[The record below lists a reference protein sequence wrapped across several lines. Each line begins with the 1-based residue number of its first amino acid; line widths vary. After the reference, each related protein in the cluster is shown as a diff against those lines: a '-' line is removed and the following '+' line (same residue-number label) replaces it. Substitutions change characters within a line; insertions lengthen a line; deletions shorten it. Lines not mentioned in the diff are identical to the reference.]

1 MLFRCLWCVLWYIAC
16 GCNVFGSMR
25 DDCDQMTGRC
35 RCRPGITGHKCNRCA
50 NGATVGPHGC
60 ERHRSTGTLEM
71 WWFFS
76 EQLFKTTRLFC
87 FKNNRVKNAFS
98 TKMAVMQFIII
109 IERRDY
115 GGVLSEDCEDTEQS
129 SGKVSKMRETV
140 LRTRNCQTRPK
151 LSCRIASSEQFSL
164 QVPLKRWQRWLCLQ
178 CLDNQI
184 TVQLCCSISSIF

>member
-87 FKNNRVKNAFS
+87 FKNNRVKTRFRPKWQSCSSSSSSNEEIMVACCQKTAKTPNKVPEKFR
-98 TKMAVMQFIII
+98 KCV
-109 IERRDY
+109 RRY
-115 GGVLSEDCEDTEQS
+115 SEP
-129 SGKVSKMRETV
+129 ETV
-140 LRTRNCQTRPK
+140 RHGRNYR
-151 LSCRIASSEQFSL
+151 AG
-164 QVPLKRWQRWLCLQ
+164 
-178 CLDNQI
+178 
-184 TVQLCCSISSIF
+184 